1 MLWFP
6 SRLFTVCKEKKGK
19 SGYLMLKN
27 DFERAYAR
35 VEWDFLR
42 LTLFDFG
49 FSSSI
54 ISWYELHYLYIF
66 ILEMEQ
72 WSSKELAI
80 TRGLDKETLFLHIFL
95 WCAWKN
101 YPIWFFFT
109 NNLLK
114 LLKKR
119 SSFSHS
125 FFANNYLLLSVAICA
140 QARLINGILNVFCKA
155 SGLEI
160 NLQKSRFLASKN
172 MPWRKVDKIT
182 STLGFQSTQNINNY
196 LDFPLVAS
204 RVKKSRFSFIV
215 DKVNVC
221 LARWK

>member
-1 MLWFP
+1 MKFKRV
-6 SRLFTVCKEKKGK
+6 SHHKRLRQGDSLSPYLFVMCMEKL
-19 SGYLMLKN
+19 SYL
-27 DFERAYAR
+27 
-35 VEWDFLR
+35 
-42 LTLFDFG
+42 
-49 FSSSI
+49 I
-54 ISWYELHYLYIF
+54 
-66 ILEMEQ
+66 
-72 WSSKELAI
+72 
-80 TRGLDKETLFLHIFL
+80 
-95 WCAWKN
+95 
-101 YPIWFFFT
+101 FFT

-172 MPWRKVDKIT
+172 MPWRKVDKIA
-182 STLGFQSTQNINNY
+182 STLGFQSTHNINNY
-196 LDFPLVAS
+196 LDFPLVAN

-221 LARWK
+221 LVGWK